1 LTYGLEVIMRP
12 LPMRVPLDNH
22 IKQLRVERVHGID
35 IDMEYGYW
43 RLWLMANGDFTNG
56 TFLQLLDDGSIN
68 RVTWHPDGTESVL
81 EIK

>member
-1 LTYGLEVIMRP
+1 MRP

-22 IKQLRVERVHGID
+22 IKQLRVEHSNS
-35 IDMEYGYW
+35 EW

-56 TFLQLLDDGSIN
+56 TFLQLLDNGSIN